1 MLGRDPKGNGVG
13 PPLIMLVVLFICA
26 VSGRA
31 VKLVSQYSVT
41 LGIQPSDETDVG
53 GAAGGGEDGLHVL
66 GMDSRVYELI
76 DDWELGL
83 LHSGHIVIPQKR
95 QEDFFFV
102 ATFSTVALPN
112 TIQKDQHEVLRSLFS
127 V

>member
-41 LGIQPSDETDVG
+41 LGIQPSDEADVG
-53 GAAGGGEDGLHVL
+53 GAAGGGEDGLHIL
-66 GMDSRVYELI
+66 GLDTGVYELI
-76 DDWELGL
+76 DDWELGF
-83 LHSGHIVIPQKR
+83 LHSGDIVIPQKR
-95 QEDFFFV
+95 QNDLFCFV
-102 ATFSTVALPN
+102 AIFSTIALPN
-112 TIQKDQHEVLRSLFS
+112 TIQKD
-127 V
+127 